1 MKESQPPAPV
11 RTAIYCRISKDRSG
25 ESLGV
30 ERQEQDCRQL
40 AERLGW
46 EVVGVYIDN
55 DISAS
60 TKSRKHRPQYAEM
73 LRLVRGG
80 AVDAI
85 LAYSNSRLT
94 RRPAEW
100 IDLIS
105 LANVGQLR
113 IKTVASGEHDLST
126 ADGRAT
132 ALTVA
137 AWDAAEAERTAERV
151 SRHKVQAAAEGKY
164 RGGPRPYGYEKDG
177 VTLNESEARIVR
189 NLCRQLLE
197 GRSMR
202 ALVRELNS
210 TGKRTSTGKEWTL
223 TSLRVMLCRPRNAGL
238 ISKGRPGSIE
248 VIGPAQWPALV
259 DEDTWRAVYTI
270 LTDASRKT
278 HKDTVSRWIGSSAY
292 RCAVCGSTVAISS
305 MKGAGVRAEN
315 RKFFYR
321 CSGDGH
327 VTAMAVPTDD
337 FIRRTVAELIRDPRV
352 VATMTEVRDDGLGA
366 DRERRAVLAA
376 NLIRFEADYAEG
388 TITGQQLQKATQRVE
403 VELVEVDERLAKGM
417 QRSVSS
423 PIALAAD
430 PVQAFLGAS
439 IDVQRAVMLSLMQ
452 VEILPQPKEK
462 RGAAWTP
469 ERLRITP
476 VAALDDLDLTI
487 SA

>member
-1 MKESQPPAPV
+1 M
-11 RTAIYCRISKDRSG
+11 
-25 ESLGV
+25 
-30 ERQEQDCRQL
+30 
-40 AERLGW
+40 
-46 EVVGVYIDN
+46 
-55 DISAS
+55 
-60 TKSRKHRPQYAEM
+60 
-73 LRLVRGG
+73 
-80 AVDAI
+80 
-85 LAYSNSRLT
+85 
-94 RRPAEW
+94 
-100 IDLIS
+100 
-105 LANVGQLR
+105 
-113 IKTVASGEHDLST
+113 
-126 ADGRAT
+126 
-132 ALTVA
+132 
-137 AWDAAEAERTAERV
+137 
-151 SRHKVQAAAEGKY
+151 
-164 RGGPRPYGYEKDG
+164 
-177 VTLNESEARIVR
+177 
-189 NLCRQLLE
+189 
-197 GRSMR
+197 
-202 ALVRELNS
+202 
-210 TGKRTSTGKEWTL
+210 
-223 TSLRVMLCRPRNAGL
+223 
-238 ISKGRPGSIE
+238 
-248 VIGPAQWPALV
+248 
-259 DEDTWRAVYTI
+259 
-270 LTDASRKT
+270 
-278 HKDTVSRWIGSSAY
+278 
-292 RCAVCGSTVAISS
+292 AISS

-403 VELVEVDERLAKGM
+403 VELAEVDERLAKGM

-423 PIALAAD
+423 PIALSAD

-476 VAALDDLDLTI
+476 VVALDDLDLSI